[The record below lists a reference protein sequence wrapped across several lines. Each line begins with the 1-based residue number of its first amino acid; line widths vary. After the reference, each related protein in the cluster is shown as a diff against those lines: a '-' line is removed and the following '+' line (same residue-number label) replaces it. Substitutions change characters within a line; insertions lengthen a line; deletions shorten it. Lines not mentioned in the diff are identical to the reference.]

1 MNAVKKI
8 IIAGAAIAA
17 LAVTLT
23 ANAKK
28 NDNITIPDN
37 AVIIDAEDLTCDRL
51 VNRTPDEVI
60 VARIVGECLD
70 DNGNGKLVNDESEY
84 NYISYRDVEGVQP
97 GDIVITYE
105 VYDRFG
111 NGEDDIV
118 ERYDMIVA
126 SDDIE
131 R

>member
-1 MNAVKKI
+1 MKIRNI
-8 IIAGAAIAA
+8 IIAAALIAA
-17 LAVTLT
+17 SAALLSGRA
-23 ANAKK
+23 K
-28 NDNITIPDN
+28 NDDGINLPDN

-51 VNRTPDEVI
+51 VNRNPDEVI

-70 DNGNGKLVNDESEY
+70 AAGNGKLVNDESEY

-126 SDDIE
+126 SDNIQ

>member
-1 MNAVKKI
+1 MNFKKI

-23 ANAKK
+23 ANAKTGDGI
-28 NDNITIPDN
+28 NLPDN

-97 GDIVITYE
+97 GDIVVTYE